1 MFIFVK
7 LINGLLKSKKTLK
20 HNLQYFLL
28 RIEINRIFDLPQ
40 IFCSFCDVCR
50 CRFSSDYHNNCQ
62 EIILAH
68 IKPFILRIPSSFYQ
82 SRIEYHIV
90 FGQESL
96 NNISFE
102 FIQIINLF
110 IHIDLI
116 YSIDIFD
123 FLCKNSYDIKVLL
136 NEL

>member
-1 MFIFVK
+1 MFSFVK
-7 LINGLLKSKKTLK
+7 LINDLQNRGKTLK

-82 SRIEYHIV
+82 SKIEYHTV

-96 NNISFE
+96 IDISFE
-102 FIQIINLF
+102 FILILNLSIHVQRIWCKSISF
-110 IHIDLI
+110 IRSNMI
-116 YSIDIFD
+116 SKF
-123 FLCKNSYDIKVLL
+123 LL